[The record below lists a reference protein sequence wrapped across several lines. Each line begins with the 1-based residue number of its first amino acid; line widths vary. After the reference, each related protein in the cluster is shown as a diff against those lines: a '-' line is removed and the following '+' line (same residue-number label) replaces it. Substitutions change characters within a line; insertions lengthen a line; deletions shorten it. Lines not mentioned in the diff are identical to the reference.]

1 LSDVQAFESVSLWER
16 VYERVRT
23 DILSSTL
30 PPGAE
35 LNEAALAASLG
46 VSRGPVR
53 EAIKHL
59 AAEGLVTMRARR
71 GPVVSSLTHEELID
85 AYQVREALEA
95 LGVRLATSRLTTE
108 QLDRLQEL
116 NESMELCVDMN
127 AVEGFFD
134 KNEQFHGLLV
144 EASGNRKLIEMYEQ
158 LASQMGRYRTQSLVL
173 RGTMKR
179 SIAEHNAIL
188 RALRKRDPERASRL
202 LVEHIRVPQRRAES
216 AQEASG

>member
-30 PPGAE
+30 APGAE

-188 RALRKRDPERASRL
+188 RALRKRDPERAARL